1 MMSFLSFCLA
11 LATLIAPCTVTASD
25 AMTTADANAT
35 TPDAATTEVSPDAA
49 SSNAST
55 AGLNE
60 TTASTSDTPPTNAT
74 SSEVPTSEE
83 ATTTTASEETSTDVG
98 STTDSQATGQ
108 STKGDCIEATLPNI
122 LGIGKCLGDDLNMCV
137 DGQTVLPG
145 LLSLVNC
152 TVISVIQNLS
162 VRNALLTIKNILFVV
177 IKKLVPLSS
186 ELFEDA
192 LTGQERTSDNI
203 TDNVCHGEI
212 KIGFPNSLGKCLNET
227 LKFCA
232 DGNTVDTPIIDSL
245 VSAVTCL
252 LTDLLETNPRDLLK
266 QLLCDISRAL
276 EALSGAIVF
285 GEALQKVLTDA
296 LCEKNA

>member
-11 LATLIAPCTVTASD
+11 LATLIAPCTVKASD

-83 ATTTTASEETSTDVG
+83 ATTTTASEETST
-98 STTDSQATGQ
+98 TDSEATGQ

-203 TDNVCHGEI
+203 TDNVCQGEI